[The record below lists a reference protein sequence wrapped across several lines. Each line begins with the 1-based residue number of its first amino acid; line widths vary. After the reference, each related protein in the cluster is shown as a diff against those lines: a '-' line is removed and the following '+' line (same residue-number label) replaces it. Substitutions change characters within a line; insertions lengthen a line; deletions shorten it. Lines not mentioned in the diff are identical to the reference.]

1 MSFHLISNGRNIANI
16 SVIRIQNFKE
26 KILLIIAFQDN
37 QKIASALNFLSQT
50 HLYGRLW
57 GSKFEI
63 PYLHFELCYYQ
74 AIDYAIKHQIKY
86 VEAGAQG
93 EHKLS
98 RGYLPQKTWSA
109 HWIKEKEFSSA
120 INKFLDQETRM
131 INIHKEDLEALAPYK
146 N

>member
-1 MSFHLISNGRNIANI
+1 MKFHEFMKNKISIIILSFLFFFTQG
-16 SVIRIQNFKE
+16 
-26 KILLIIAFQDN
+26 
-37 QKIASALNFLSQT
+37 
-50 HLYGRLW
+50 
-57 GSKFEI
+57 
-63 PYLHFELCYYQ
+63 
-74 AIDYAIKHQIKY
+74 YAIENKIKY

-109 HWIKEKEFSSA
+109 HWIKEKEFSTA
-120 INKFLDQETRM
+120 IGKFLDQETRM

>member
-1 MSFHLISNGRNIANI
+1 MPNKNIFERNQPIPKQ
-16 SVIRIQNFKE
+16 IRT
-26 KILLIIAFQDN
+26 D
-37 QKIASALNFLSQT
+37 LSK
-50 HLYGRLW
+50 
-57 GSKFEI
+57 S
-63 PYLHFELCYYQ
+63 
-74 AIDYAIKHQIKY
+74 IKNQIKF

>member
-1 MSFHLISNGRNIANI
+1 MLE
-16 SVIRIQNFKE
+16 NFKD

-37 QKIASALNFLSQT
+37 QKIASALIFEHNTFVWSSM
-50 HLYGRLW
+50 

-74 AIDYAIKHQIKY
+74 AINYAIENQIKY

-109 HWIKEKEFSSA
+109 HWIKEKEFSTA
-120 INKFLDQETRM
+120 IGNFRSR
-131 INIHKEDLEALAPYK
+131 N
-146 N
+146 